1 MAIIYSYP
9 EKLTAA
15 GGDFLVITDS
25 EQTAPNKNRTKS
37 LKIDTLADYIVTSTS
52 GIIWGRK
59 NTSKLLKL
67 AYKAYD
73 EPLVKNPHS

>member
-9 EKLTAA
+9 EKTSAT
-15 GGDFLVITDS
+15 GSDFLVITDS

-52 GIIWGRK
+52 GITGSGTCLLY
-59 NTSKLLKL
+59 TSD
-67 AYKAYD
+67 AAD
-73 EPLVKNPHS
+73 E